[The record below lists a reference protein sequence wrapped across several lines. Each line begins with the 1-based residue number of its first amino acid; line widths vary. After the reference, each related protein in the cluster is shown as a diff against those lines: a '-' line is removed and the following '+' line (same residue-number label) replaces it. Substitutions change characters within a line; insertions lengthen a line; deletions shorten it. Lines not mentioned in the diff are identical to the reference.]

1 MTTALPE
8 STYAVLGLVDK
19 LPRSSGYD
27 LVGVAGRS
35 FAHFWPISQTLLYR
49 ELNRL
54 ADLGWVHATR
64 VEQERSPSKWI
75 YETTRPGR
83 EALTDWLADPAA
95 AKGTVRS
102 GFLLHFF
109 FAERMRPEQVRSLL
123 DDYRVVLTAQIDE
136 FSELVEKLATMST
149 PGARTGRLSALHGL
163 RTAQARLQW
172 IVDVETELT
181 L

>member
-54 ADLGWVHATR
+54 ADLGWVNATR

-75 YETTRPGR
+75 YETTRPGQ
-83 EALTDWLADPAA
+83 EALTDWLADPATA
-95 AKGTVRS
+95 RGTVRS

-109 FAERMRPEQVRSLL
+109 FAERMRPDQVRALL
-123 DDYRVVLTAQIDE
+123 EDYRAALTAQIDE

-172 IVDVETELT
+172 IVDVETEFEL
-181 L
+181 